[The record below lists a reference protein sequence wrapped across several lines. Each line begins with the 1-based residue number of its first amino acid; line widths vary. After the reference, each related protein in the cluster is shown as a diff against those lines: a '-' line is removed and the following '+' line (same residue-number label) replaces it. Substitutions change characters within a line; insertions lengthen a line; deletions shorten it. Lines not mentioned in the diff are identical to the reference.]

1 MPFGP
6 TALDIPLP
14 TSDAPGAHGAECLD
28 FGPSIFDTDGA
39 DEHLTIRS
47 AHCEES
53 RMAATRLLQERYR
66 WRGYCEASLP
76 PLESEWCFPLLVTR
90 RGRTIGTIT
99 VGLDS
104 HAGLTAD
111 RTFPDEVDAF
121 RRAGIR
127 LSEFTRLAVD
137 PDFASRH
144 VLTSLFQV
152 AYLSA
157 ARLGN
162 AERVLMEVNPRH
174 VGYYTRMLGAKVA
187 GPVRAHAV
195 AGAPA
200 VLLCIAFDDVK
211 HRIADFLGGLDS
223 GPATQRSPY
232 AMALAEAEEE
242 AILERLS
249 QYVCVRPGAREPF
262 VFRLAGLDR
271 DRRTRTAARRL
282 TTARPLPK
290 PRDSSSD
297 SSLALNKSLHEAH
310 GDRISDAGGVVQCR
324 FARAPHRH
332 HIDDTQHAS

>member
-14 TSDAPGAHGAECLD
+14 TADAPGAECLD
-28 FGPSIFDTDGA
+28 FSPSIFDSDGPGE
-39 DEHLTIRS
+39 DLTIRS

-53 RMAATRLLQERYR
+53 RLAATRLLQERYR
-66 WRGYCEASLP
+66 WRGYTEASLP

-90 RGRTIGTIT
+90 RGRTMGTIT

-104 HAGLTAD
+104 PAGLTAD

-137 PDFASRH
+137 PDFASQQ
-144 VLTSLFQV
+144 VLASLFQV
-152 AYLSA
+152 AYLTA
-157 ARLGN
+157 ARLGS

-174 VGYYTRMLGAKVA
+174 VGYYVRMLGAKVA

-200 VLLCIAFDDVK
+200 VLLCIAFDDVRQ
-211 HRIADFLGGLDS
+211 RIADFLGGVDS
-223 GPATQRSPY
+223 RPAVQGSPY
-232 AMALAEAEEE
+232 TMALAGSEEE

-249 QYVCVRPGAREPF
+249 QHVCARPGAREPF
-262 VFRLAGLDR
+262 VFRLAGPDR
-271 DRRTRTAARRL
+271 DRRARRRGPAPDHGPAAAQ
-282 TTARPLPK
+282 ARPGP
-290 PRDSSSD
+290 PT
-297 SSLALNKSLHEAH
+297 
-310 GDRISDAGGVVQCR
+310 DAAV
-324 FARAPHRH
+324 HR
-332 HIDDTQHAS
+332 SR

>member
-1 MPFGP
+1 MSFGS

-14 TSDAPGAHGAECLD
+14 IADAPGAECLG
-28 FGPSIFDTDGA
+28 FSPSIFDTDGL

-76 PLESEWCFPLLVTR
+76 
-90 RGRTIGTIT
+90 IT

-104 HAGLTAD
+104 HAGLTAE
-111 RTFPDEVDAF
+111 RTFPDEVDVF

-137 PDFASRH
+137 PDFASQH
-144 VLTSLFQV
+144 VLASLFQV
-152 AYLSA
+152 AYLTA

-162 AERVLMEVNPRH
+162 SDRVLMEVNPRH
-174 VGYYTRMLGAKVA
+174 VGYYIRMLGAKVA

-211 HRIADFLGGLDS
+211 QRIAEFLCGLDNR
-223 GPATQRSPY
+223 PLTDRSPY
-232 AMALAEAEEE
+232 SMALAEAEEE
-242 AILERLS
+242 SILERLS
-249 QYVCVRPGAREPF
+249 QHVCAPSGAREPF

-271 DRRTRTAARRL
+271 DRRARRRSPAPDHGPVAAG
-282 TTARPLPK
+282 AR
-290 PRDSSSD
+290 
-297 SSLALNKSLHEAH
+297 
-310 GDRISDAGGVVQCR
+310 
-324 FARAPHRH
+324 
-332 HIDDTQHAS
+332 